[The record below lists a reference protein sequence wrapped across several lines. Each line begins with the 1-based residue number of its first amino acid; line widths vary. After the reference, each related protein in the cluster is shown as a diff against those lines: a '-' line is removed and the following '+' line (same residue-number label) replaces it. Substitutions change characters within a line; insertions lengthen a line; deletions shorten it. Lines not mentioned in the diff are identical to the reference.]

1 MKIQIERNMFEM
13 IGVITVVVGT
23 LAGICRTGQQINHW
37 LATMISG
44 AASLSK

>member
-1 MKIQIERNMFEM
+1 MFEM

-23 LAGICRTGQQINHW
+23 LAGIRQTGHQVNQW